1 MEFPDKKVEQERC
14 VSKPFFKLENKRKQ
28 IRLLT
33 FIEILHCFTYI
44 DWFNPYNN
52 LVKHYHY

>member
-1 MEFPDKKVEQERC
+1 MELPDKKVEQERC

-44 DWFNPYNN
+44 D
-52 LVKHYHY
+52 